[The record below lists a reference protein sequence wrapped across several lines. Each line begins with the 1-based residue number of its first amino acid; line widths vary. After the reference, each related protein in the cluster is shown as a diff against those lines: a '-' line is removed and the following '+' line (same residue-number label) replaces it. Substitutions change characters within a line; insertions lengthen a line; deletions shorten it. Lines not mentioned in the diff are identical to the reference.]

1 MNTIAKDISIG
12 LSLDNENLSSPD
24 VLVNRNAVLAVF
36 KSAKQEGGAWI
47 IPAGTGRV
55 AVLAKKKTSGRS
67 LCTIFA
73 AEAFAAGASYKAV
86 EDKYAGENAAGSE
99 ADRRLVLRLR
109 NWASRS
115 HEVQTGRAAKRPPQ
129 EEEVCSNE
137 CLSRCWPRSCS
148 VWRCPAAWFRPPGPP
163 GRERKISVFVSSP
176 GIPVPCLSLCW
187 PVRIRICIT

>member
-12 LSLDNENLSSPD
+12 LSLENENLSSPD

-99 ADRRLVLRLR
+99 ADRRLVLTLE
-109 NWASRS
+109 NGQA
-115 HEVQTGRAAKRPPQ
+115 G
-129 EEEVCSNE
+129 
-137 CLSRCWPRSCS
+137 
-148 VWRCPAAWFRPPGPP
+148 PAPAELGKP
-163 GRERKISVFVSSP
+163 
-176 GIPVPCLSLCW
+176 
-187 PVRIRICIT
+187 